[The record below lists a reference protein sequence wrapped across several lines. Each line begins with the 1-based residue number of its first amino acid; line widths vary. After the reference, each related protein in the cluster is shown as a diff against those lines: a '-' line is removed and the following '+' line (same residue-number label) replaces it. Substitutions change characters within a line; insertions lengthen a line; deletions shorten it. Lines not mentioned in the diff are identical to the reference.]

1 MSDETK
7 DVYKLYRSA
16 YLDGESDEKLR
27 FIRRSD
33 HVQVLDLTTFRRTV
47 QLEIEIDP
55 DKNAKWLPS
64 GLLKKRQLPRRI
76 PNIRPGRPEADGAPR
91 SCLRK
96 RSRQPPTIIR
106 TPWRY

>member
-1 MSDETK
+1 MSHETK
-7 DVYKLYRSA
+7 TVYELYRSA
-16 YLDGESDEKLR
+16 YLDGESDKKLR

-33 HVQVLDLTTFRRTV
+33 HVQVLDLTTLRRIV

-64 GLLKKRQLPRRI
+64 GLLKKGSYLGGFRI
-76 PNIRPGRPEADGAPR
+76 SDREGGKLTGPPR

-106 TPWRY
+106 TPWR